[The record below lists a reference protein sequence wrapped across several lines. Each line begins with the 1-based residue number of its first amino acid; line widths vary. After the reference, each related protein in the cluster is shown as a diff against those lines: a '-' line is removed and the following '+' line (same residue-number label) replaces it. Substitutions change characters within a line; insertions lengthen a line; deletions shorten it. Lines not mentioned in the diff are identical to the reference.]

1 MRFSLPRAQGWR
13 SQLKHMIS
21 PERRKFTGG
30 YLASM
35 VGTLWAALFAHSYL
49 LCLLF
54 SVAQFVTMLYYMASY
69 VPGGT
74 AGVSLLVSATKQAG
88 AGALRTASSAV
99 LK

>member
-1 MRFSLPRAQGWR
+1 
-13 SQLKHMIS
+13 
-21 PERRKFTGG
+21 
-30 YLASM
+30 M